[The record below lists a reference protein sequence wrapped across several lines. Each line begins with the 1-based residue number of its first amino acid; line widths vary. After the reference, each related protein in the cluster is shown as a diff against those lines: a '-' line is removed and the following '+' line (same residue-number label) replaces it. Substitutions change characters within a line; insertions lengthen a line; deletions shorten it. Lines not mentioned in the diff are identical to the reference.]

1 MSTHEGRTLK
11 TARAVLQ
18 VLRMLEQA
26 PAGLTATE
34 VAVRLGRSTSTASN
48 LLNTLLAE
56 GYAERDERTACYRV
70 SGPRAPLAGPARGGA
85 TRPRVA
91 AAAPQAGAATAPTP
105 APLGATR
112 PAVGVDAPQPAAA
125 GPAPFAPPVA
135 LPEEAL
141 AELYGRTGERVYFAT
156 TEPDRIV
163 VQATRG
169 RQGLP
174 SVPGLRPTI
183 RGEAHALAVGKA
195 VLAHLGADAVTA
207 YVERYGLRAFTG
219 CTITDPAV
227 LDRALA
233 DVRARG
239 IAVDREEYAEGFTCL
254 AAPLLDATG
263 QPVAALALSLPAR
276 RYDERAADLVA
287 ELAGIAAAALD
298 HAEAPGDPAGAVPAR
313 PAPVPS
319 APRPPASPTPVR
331 SASLASAAGTPPLP
345 PRTLVCASPP
355 TNEPKELP

>member
-26 PAGLTATE
+26 PAGLTAAE

-56 GYAERDERTACYRV
+56 GYAERDERTACYRA
-70 SGPRAPLAGPARGGA
+70 SGQRTSLAGPARGGA

-91 AAAPQAGAATAPTP
+91 ASGTRAQTATAPTP

-112 PAVGVDAPQPAAA
+112 PAVGVAAPQPAAA
-125 GPAPFAPPVA
+125 VPASSAPPVA
-135 LPEEAL
+135 LPEDAL
-141 AELYGRTGERVYFAT
+141 AELYGRTGERVYFAS

-195 VLAHLGADAVTA
+195 VLAHLGADAVDA
-207 YVERYGLRAFTG
+207 YAERYGLRAFTG

-298 HAEAPGDPAGAVPAR
+298 HAEAPEDPAGAVLAR
-313 PAPVPS
+313 PAPPG
-319 APRPPASPTPVR
+319 ATRPPASPTPAR
-331 SASLASAAGTPPLP
+331 SAPLTPAAGTAPLS
-345 PRTLVCASPP
+345 PRALVCASPP
-355 TNEPKELP
+355 TTETKELP